1 MKDIAKMREDMER
14 KIRLAEM
21 SNELEEKIGIDCTV
35 MGESGT
41 QKGKTWISF
50 GEVTKEQAA
59 KILKMFPWTEKAKRT
74 RSASDNSV
82 LEMSYLLETHRY
94 PKEPLTKLSI
104 EWIHNE
110 YFLTLDIRIMPD
122 DEVLMGY
129 FKRDWYELSSDSIG
143 LYYGAVSPRDR
154 ENLSRQPV
162 LSFNC
167 GSQIRYQG
175 GYFLQTSEGHA
186 ECIISEIIGE

>member
-1 MKDIAKMREDMER
+1 MKDIAKMREEMER

-21 SNELEEKIGIDCTV
+21 SNEVEEKVGIECTV

-50 GEVTKEQAA
+50 GEVTKEDAA
-59 KILKMFPWTEKAKRT
+59 KILRAFPWTEKAKRT
-74 RSASDNSV
+74 KSASDNSV
-82 LEMSYLLETHRY
+82 LEMSYLLETKRY
-94 PKEPLTKLSI
+94 PKESLTKLSI

-110 YFLTLDIRIMPD
+110 YFITLGIRIMPD

-129 FKRDWYELSSDSIG
+129 FKRDWFTIDDSTIG
-143 LYYGAVSPRDR
+143 LYFGAVSPRDNEDLR
-154 ENLSRQPV
+154 HQPV

-167 GSQIRYQG
+167 GSQIRYYG
-175 GYFLQTSEGHA
+175 GSFLQTSEGHA

>member
-1 MKDIAKMREDMER
+1 MKDIAKMREEMER

-21 SNELEEKIGIDCTV
+21 SNEVEEKVGIACTV
-35 MGESGT
+35 MGESCT

-74 RSASDNSV
+74 KSAIDSSV

-110 YFLTLDIRIMPD
+110 YSITLDIRIMPD

-143 LYYGAVSPRDR
+143 VYYGAVSSRDG
-154 ENLSRQPV
+154 EYLSRQPV
-162 LSFNC
+162 MSFNC

-186 ECIISEIIGE
+186 ECIVSEIIGE